1 MINALTFRQGY
12 ILTAAEDISFD
23 IIARWTIL
31 ALRFPYTADV
41 LAARATTEVPTE
53 PTEEFP
59 DPEAIRSILGTLEP
73 SDIEQIAAFG

>member
-1 MINALTFRQGY
+1 M
-12 ILTAAEDISFD
+12 TAAEDISFD

-41 LAARATTEVPTE
+41 LAARATTEIPTE

-59 DPEAIRSILGTLEP
+59 DPEVIRSILGTLEP
-73 SDIEQIAAFG
+73 SDFAQIAAFG